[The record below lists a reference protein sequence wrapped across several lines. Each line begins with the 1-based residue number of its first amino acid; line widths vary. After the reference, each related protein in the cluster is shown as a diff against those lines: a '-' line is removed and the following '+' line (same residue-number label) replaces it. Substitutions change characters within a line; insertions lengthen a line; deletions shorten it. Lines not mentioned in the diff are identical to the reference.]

1 MTANTSSLNQ
11 TASFTG
17 QGLAASFLTSIVV
30 EKLQSSCESVASNLS
45 EEAHEHEVLNDL
57 ISACSEY
64 STAAARDSRHRR
76 RYAAWCAE
84 RCSETANLCD
94 TLGDSA
100 SRRCARWCRLLLD
113 ELNREISWKEVKGVM
128 NSDINWGGV
137 KSVLNKEV
145 KLPWGG

>member
-1 MTANTSSLNQ
+1 M
-11 TASFTG
+11 ASFTG
-17 QGLAASFLTSIVV
+17 QGLAATFLTSIVV
-30 EKLQSSCESVASNLS
+30 EKCQSSCQSVARNLDD
-45 EEAHEHEVLNDL
+45 EAAEHEIINDL

-84 RCSETANLCD
+84 RCSEAASVCD
-94 TLGDSA
+94 KLGDA
-100 SRRCARWCRLLLD
+100 TARRCARWCRLLLT
-113 ELNREISWKEVKGVM
+113 ELDREINWKEVKKVM

-137 KSVLNKEV
+137 KNTLNKEV